1 MTSPTLAS
9 FTATDGTGL
18 WEVTSAGIR
27 VNGELYRFTD
37 RSFVVCA
44 VTPGRTERSTNL
56 IEEED
61 DGLGDLAALDVLQE
75 TGSLTDAALARWALG
90 GSSVRVETDQA
101 GRFAEVPSSPLAV
114 CSVRASATAPCAT
127 ARTVGG
133 YKPVR
138 FGPLAMRLTRRLTR
152 IARDGVGSDRKVSWA
167 NGGLIVQEPCYTREP
182 RR

>member
-27 VNGELYRFTD
+27 VDGELYRFTG

-61 DGLGDLAALDVLQE
+61 DGFGDLAALAVLQE

-90 GSSVRVETDQA
+90 GSSVRVETDK
-101 GRFAEVPSSPLAV
+101 REVP
-114 CSVRASATAPCAT
+114 
-127 ARTVGG
+127 
-133 YKPVR
+133 
-138 FGPLAMRLTRRLTR
+138 
-152 IARDGVGSDRKVSWA
+152 
-167 NGGLIVQEPCYTREP
+167 
-182 RR
+182 